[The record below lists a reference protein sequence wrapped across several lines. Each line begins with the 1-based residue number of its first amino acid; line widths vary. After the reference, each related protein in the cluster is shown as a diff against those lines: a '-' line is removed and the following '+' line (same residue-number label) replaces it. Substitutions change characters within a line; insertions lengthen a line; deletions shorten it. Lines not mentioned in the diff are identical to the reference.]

1 MEMKNGEVEVRKV
14 LHFGS
19 LNNVMMSVFGKS
31 YEFGSG
37 SGGKDGS
44 ELEGL
49 VSEGYEL
56 LGVFMLHGGFL
67 QSYVIGIESQFT
79 WLGAQCSSN

>member
-1 MEMKNGEVEVRKV
+1 MSLGVGVEER
-14 LHFGS
+14 
-19 LNNVMMSVFGKS
+19 M
-31 YEFGSG
+31 
-37 SGGKDGS
+37 
-44 ELEGL
+44 GL
-49 VSEGYEL
+49 SEGYEL